1 VTAVVREENPP
12 IPGGIMMTSLFTAFF
27 PARPLGDAEP
37 PRWYTGRHR
46 HPDTWR
52 LNKRERPLR

>member
-1 VTAVVREENPP
+1 MITGV
-12 IPGGIMMTSLFTAFF
+12 FTAFF
-27 PARPLGDAEP
+27 PARSLADEEP

-52 LNKRERPLR
+52 LNRRERLPR

>member
-1 VTAVVREENPP
+1 MM
-12 IPGGIMMTSLFTAFF
+12 IMSLFTAFF
-27 PARPLGDAEP
+27 PARAFAGLEP

-52 LNKRERPLR
+52 LNRRDRPTR